1 MKAERILEKHATE
14 NMIEWNQKS
23 FKKSHEKLYKSIM
36 GAINEALQTSNDIE
50 KIEDSCDIISH
61 NSDLKMNGV
70 CSRCGGKYFKA
81 VNEL

>member
-1 MKAERILEKHATE
+1 
-14 NMIEWNQKS
+14 
-23 FKKSHEKLYKSIM
+23 M